1 MNVKE
6 RLTHEIM
13 AMRAIREFND
23 GDCVNLG
30 YGIPNL
36 CAGFIPPD
44 KDIIFHAEQ
53 GVLGYGR
60 LLMESEWEKVD
71 FDYVDAGIRPFE
83 PRPGMCWFDMDLS
96 FDMIRGGH
104 LDVTVLGALEVS
116 EKGDLANWTRL
127 KTSGA
132 GIGGGMD
139 LAVGAKRVIVLME
152 HTTKNGDF
160 RIVKKCRLP
169 LTAKECVDL
178 IITDISVIEVK
189 NNGLVLKEHAPGW
202 TVEDIQALTEPRLI
216 VADDLC
222 EITL

>member
-1 MNVKE
+1 MKE
-6 RLTHEIM
+6 RLTNEIM
-13 AMRAIREFND
+13 AIRATREFKD

-44 KDIIFHAEQ
+44 KDVIFHAEQ

-60 LLMESEWEKVD
+60 LLLESEWERVD

-116 EKGDLANWTRL
+116 EKGDLANWTRE
-127 KTSGA
+127 KTAGA

-152 HTTKNGDF
+152 HTTKKGEP
-160 RIVKKCRLP
+160 RIVKKCKFP
-169 LTAKECVDL
+169 LTARECVDL
-178 IITDISVIEVK
+178 IITDVAVIEVRRE
-189 NNGLVLKEHAPGW
+189 GLVLKEYAPGW
-202 TVEDIQALTEPRLI
+202 TVEEIQALTEPTLI
-216 VADDLC
+216 VAEDLS
-222 EITL
+222 EISL